1 MVCEVTVRSLLAKV
15 ISLILYRFDI
25 FYIRLLYILLCIVDR
40 MASIRTVEGQRPRS
54 MRESTMLWRCEV
66 VLQDL

>member
-1 MVCEVTVRSLLAKV
+1 MRSLLAKV
-15 ISLILYRFDI
+15 ISLILYSFDT
-25 FYIRLLYILLCIVDR
+25 FYVRLLYILLCIVDR

-54 MRESTMLWRCEV
+54 MRESKMLWRDEV

>member
-15 ISLILYRFDI
+15 ISLILYRFDV

-40 MASIRTVEGQRPRS
+40 MSSICTVEGQRPRS
-54 MRESTMLWRCEV
+54 MRESSMLRRCEV

>member
-1 MVCEVTVRSLLAKV
+1 MRSLLARV
-15 ISLILYRFDI
+15 ISLILYSFDDS

-40 MASIRTVEGQRPRS
+40 MASICTVGGPRPRS
-54 MRESTMLWRCEV
+54 MRESKMLWGYEV